1 MQITLRTQFVRYL
14 ASLAELIM
22 LDKILKLSW
31 LALMLLPLH
40 SLAADAPD
48 APTLVEDSFEYTR
61 GNASIATVIMTIH
74 RPDWERQMTIQSW
87 TRGKKDSLFYI
98 QSPPKDHGNGTLK
111 KSREMWMYNPKVNRV
126 IKVPPSMMSQSWMG
140 SDFSNNDLAKSD
152 SFVNDYIHS
161 IVGTE
166 RHQGKKVYVIKS
178 MPKPDAPVI
187 WGMQMLRIREDLIW
201 LSQEFFDED
210 LTSVKIMTTLEIQMM
225 GGKLYPK
232 VWRMQEAEK
241 EDQYTQLTYSSL
253 IFKSDLPDSLFT
265 LTSLRKARR

>member
-1 MQITLRTQFVRYL
+1 MKTEIMVRKKN
-14 ASLAELIM
+14 I
-22 LDKILKLSW
+22 KLSW
-31 LALMLLPLH
+31 LALLLLPLQA
-40 SLAADAPD
+40 LAADDPHAS
-48 APTLVEDSFEYTR
+48 ALVENSFKYMR

-74 RPDWERQMTIQSW
+74 RPDWERKMTIKAW
-87 TRGKKDSLFYI
+87 TRGKKYSLFYI

-166 RHQGKKVYVIKS
+166 THEGQKVYVIKS

-187 WGMQMLRIREDLIW
+187 WGMQMLKIREDLIW

-210 LTSVKIMTTLEIQMM
+210 FKSVKRMTTLEIQMM

-232 VWRMQEAEK
+232 VWRMRETDK
-241 EDQYTQLTYSSL
+241 EDRYTQLTYSSL
-253 IFKSDLPDSLFT
+253 TFKSDLPDSLFT

>member
-1 MQITLRTQFVRYL
+1 MRKKNIR
-14 ASLAELIM
+14 
-22 LDKILKLSW
+22 LSW
-31 LALMLLPLH
+31 LALLLLPWQA
-40 SLAADAPD
+40 LAADAPD
-48 APTLVEDSFEYTR
+48 ASALVENSFKYMR

-74 RPDWERQMTIQSW
+74 RPDWERKMTIKAW
-87 TRGKKDSLFYI
+87 TRGKKYSLFYI

-166 RHQGKKVYVIKS
+166 THEGLKVYVIKS

-187 WGMQMLRIREDLIW
+187 WGMQMLKIREDLIW

-210 LTSVKIMTTLEIQMM
+210 FKSVKKMTTLEIQMM

-232 VWRMQEAEK
+232 VWRMRETDK
-241 EDQYTQLTYSSL
+241 EDRYTQLTYSSL
-253 IFKSDLPDSLFT
+253 TFKSDLPDSLFT

>member
-1 MQITLRTQFVRYL
+1 MMRKKNIR
-14 ASLAELIM
+14 
-22 LDKILKLSW
+22 LSW
-31 LALMLLPLH
+31 LALLLLPWQA
-40 SLAADAPD
+40 LAADAPD
-48 APTLVEDSFEYTR
+48 ASALVENSFKYMR

-74 RPDWERQMTIQSW
+74 RPDWEREMTIKAW
-87 TRGKKDSLFYI
+87 TRGKKYSLFYI

-161 IVGTE
+161 IIGTE
-166 RHQGKKVYVIKS
+166 THDGQKVYVIKS

-187 WGMQMLRIREDLIW
+187 WGMQMLKIREDLIW
-201 LSQEFFDED
+201 ISQEFFDED
-210 LTSVKIMTTLEIQMM
+210 FKSVKRMTTLEIQMM

-232 VWRMQEAEK
+232 VWRMRETDK
-241 EDQYTQLTYSSL
+241 EDRYTELTYKSL
-253 IFKSDLPDSLFT
+253 TFKSNLPDSLFT

>member
-1 MQITLRTQFVRYL
+1 MF
-14 ASLAELIM
+14 
-22 LDKILKLSW
+22 
-31 LALMLLPLH
+31 ALLLLPLQA
-40 SLAADAPD
+40 LAADDPD
-48 APTLVEDSFEYTR
+48 ASALVENSFNYMR

-74 RPDWERQMTIQSW
+74 RPDWERKMTIKAW
-87 TRGKKDSLFYI
+87 TRGKKYSLFYI

-152 SFVNDYIHS
+152 SFVNDYLHS

-166 RHQGKKVYVIKS
+166 THQGQKVYVVKS

-187 WGMQMLRIREDLIW
+187 WGMQMLKIREDLIW

-210 LTSVKIMTTLEIQMM
+210 FKSVKRMTTLEIQMM

-232 VWRMQEAEK
+232 VWRMRETDK
-241 EDQYTQLTYSSL
+241 EDRYTELTYKSL
-253 IFKSDLPDSLFT
+253 TFKSNLPDSLFT